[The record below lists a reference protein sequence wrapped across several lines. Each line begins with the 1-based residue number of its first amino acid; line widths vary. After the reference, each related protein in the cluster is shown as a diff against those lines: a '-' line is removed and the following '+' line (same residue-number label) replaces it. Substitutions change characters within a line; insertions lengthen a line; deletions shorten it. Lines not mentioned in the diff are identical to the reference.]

1 MRNGLLTFG
10 RILCLEQTII
20 HCRVL
25 TTSTDLFRGRVA
37 GVALA
42 LDGLEELTST
52 KKDERS
58 RKIRAVYGG
67 KESSI

>member
-42 LDGLEELTST
+42 LEELTST